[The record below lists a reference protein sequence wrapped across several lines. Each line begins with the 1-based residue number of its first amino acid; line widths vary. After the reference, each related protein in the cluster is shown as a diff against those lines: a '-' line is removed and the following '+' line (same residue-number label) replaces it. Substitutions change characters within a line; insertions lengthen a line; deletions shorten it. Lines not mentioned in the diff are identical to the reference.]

1 MIVDATE
8 IVRADAMDEPVHPDA
23 KKYFVEAIKNFL
35 ETTNAA
41 GLEVLASRLAPYT
54 IQAAPPTMIT
64 DAPAQPVLILIVE
77 ESTQYPISAGELP
90 DVVRLDSCP
99 TGFPEAWDLQL
110 CMDTSHESRVETI
123 PSGDEFEL
131 IGDPV
136 NNMDFSGSLSPYSQ
150 PPQDLLQSP
159 VHLSD
164 FSNTNHTDHHLA
176 ATSSPSRA
184 SIHDTYNTPSL
195 FYNQHPS
202 PLTEPDGASTVSPRS
217 SEHSLA
223 HPTSQGPTPHL
234 PEILTGTPV
243 QNAYIRADYAEYL
256 ISNLPRWQT
265 SGIWHQETVVLPNQR
280 HTKYDRLADAYSC
293 ICQLEP
299 RMGDDPIRNRAA
311 LIQLHTE
318 YENINQAD
326 ECGDGPTRRGRG
338 HASLIVDRLLDEI
351 HPEWST
357 CDEQRRS
364 NLRARFHNR
373 KRFGKRWA
381 VLTRH
386 LGPAVL
392 FLCSRKLEKMVYV
405 FFFPVLLPETLADQQ
420 CRKNTVVTV
429 QFLEQISEHIAGNCP
444 DVVELLNTLNPL
456 ATDLIQNRDLNAH
469 IINSTIDYLWKGHS
483 EGLFDSGLTYLS
495 PPV

>member
-1 MIVDATE
+1 
-8 IVRADAMDEPVHPDA
+8 MDESVHPDT

-35 ETTNAA
+35 ETTNTA
-41 GLEVLASRLAPYT
+41 GLEALASRLAPYT
-54 IQAAPPTMIT
+54 IQAAPPAVIT
-64 DAPAQPVLILIVE
+64 DGPAQPVLILIVE
-77 ESTQYPISAGELP
+77 ESTQYPGSAGELP

-99 TGFPEAWDLQL
+99 SGFPEAWDLQL
-110 CMDTSHESRVETI
+110 CMDTSQESRVETI
-123 PSGDEFEL
+123 PSGDEFEYL
-131 IGDPV
+131 GDPV

-159 VHLSD
+159 VHLSN
-164 FSNTNHTDHHLA
+164 FSNTNQPDHHITGP
-176 ATSSPSRA
+176 TSSPSGA
-184 SIHDTYNTPSL
+184 SVHDTYNSPSL

-217 SEHSLA
+217 SEQSLV
-223 HPTSQGPTPHL
+223 HPTSQGQTPHL
-234 PEILTGTPV
+234 PEVLTGSPV

-256 ISNLPRWQT
+256 ISNLSRWQS

-318 YENINQAD
+318 YENINQTE

-392 FLCSRKLEKMVYV
+392 FLCSRKLEKMV
-405 FFFPVLLPETLADQQ
+405 
-420 CRKNTVVTV
+420 KNTVVTV

-469 IINSTIDYLWKGHS
+469 NINSTIEYLWRGHS
-483 EGLFDSGLTYLS
+483 EGLYDSGLGYLS
-495 PPV
+495 PHV